1 MLFTKNLITGFII
14 ISYHYI
20 VMKNIALVKPALE
33 TDAVWDPIRTC
44 SYLGMWF
51 LASHLK
57 SRGYKVSYLDEV
69 VRNQGLSKQVLF
81 TRETKGDNVTETPVP
96 QSYEEFTSQKMK
108 DYRELSPKDFVK
120 KYSAFKNDGKVSRT
134 MVRTGNSLEDT
145 LDEIER
151 INPDVVGIPLIATA
165 NYLPAT
171 RLAKAIKNKFPN
183 VKVIFGGQ
191 HISADAE
198 AFVKDNP
205 YVDQVVTGDA
215 ISVIDDVIEDRRKE
229 KIVNGGFSSM
239 DQFPLLDPSII
250 ENSGYPS
257 EPTYTFPTSGRKSV
271 DFMFSKGCF
280 RRCDFCVAG
289 SQKGNHITA
298 TEYERIDRQLAE
310 LKEHG
315 IQELV
320 IQDDAFLHD
329 PKHRREYLPKIL
341 GLMKKHGFHW
351 QNNGGIEFEGLDDF
365 VTEQLIKYN
374 QEGEGRV
381 TALYV
386 PFNPRSWNK
395 EQSAAKS
402 MSSRYHRN
410 AENLKRLRNEAGI
423 YVFTSSIIGTPEQT
437 EEAFN
442 EELQTDREL
451 IQKGYLDAA
460 LCLSATML
468 PGTRWYESNGHNIID
483 KKDYSGYSLF
493 ATHHKTEHLEA
504 KDIERLMATWT
515 KTLDDVQHT
524 YHWGTGFPNS

>member
-1 MLFTKNLITGFII
+1 
-14 ISYHYI
+14 
-20 VMKNIALVKPALE
+20 MKNIVFVKPALE

-44 SYLGMWF
+44 SYLGMWY
-51 LASHLK
+51 LASQLK
-57 SRGYKVSYLDEV
+57 SKGHNVTYLDEV

-81 TRETKGDNVTETPVP
+81 RREVEGDVITETPIN
-96 QSYEEFTSQKMK
+96 QTFEEFSAQKMH
-108 DYRELSPKDFVK
+108 DYMVLSPKDFAE
-120 KYSAFKNDGKVSRT
+120 KYSAFQHNGKVSRT
-134 MVRTGNSLEDT
+134 MIRTGNSLEDT
-145 LDEIER
+145 LSKIEEL
-151 INPDVVGIPLIATA
+151 NPDVVGIPLIASA
-165 NYLPAT
+165 NYLPTT
-171 RLAKAIKNKFPN
+171 RLAKAIKTKFPQ
-183 VKVIFGGQ
+183 VKIMFGGQ
-191 HISADAE
+191 HISADPHS
-198 AFVKDNP
+198 FIRDNP

-215 ISVIDDVIEDRRKE
+215 ISVIDDVVEGREKS
-229 KIVNGGFSSM
+229 KIVNGGFRTM
-239 DQFPLLDPSII
+239 DQFPILDISII
-250 ENSGYPS
+250 ENTGYPQ
-257 EPTYTFPTSGRKSV
+257 EPTYTYPTSGRKSV

-280 RRCDFCVAG
+280 RKCDFCVAG

-298 TEYERIDRQLAE
+298 NDYERLDQQLLE
-310 LKEHG
+310 LKRHG
-315 IQELV
+315 VEELV

-329 PKHRREYLPKIL
+329 PKHRKEYLPKIL
-341 GLMKKHGFHW
+341 GLMKKHGLHW
-351 QNNGGIEFEGLDDF
+351 QNNGGIEFEGIDDF

-402 MSSRYHRN
+402 MSSRYHQN
-410 AENLKRLRNEAGI
+410 AENLRRLRKEGGI

-451 IQKGYLDAA
+451 IQNGYLDSA

-468 PGTRWYESNGHNIID
+468 PGTRWYESNGHNIVN
-483 KKDYSGYSLF
+483 KKDYAGYSLF
-493 ATHHKTEHLEA
+493 ATHHRTDHLEP

-515 KTLDDVQHT
+515 KSLDEVQKT